1 MADIPTVPGRGLVTP
16 VSTRMRQDYLASIDI
31 HTNKLSQSQLELAD
45 IQNNIESYIGTAEV
59 PLGIVGPL
67 IFVDDSRSEQVYC
80 AAGTLEGALVASM
93 NRGAKALS
101 QSGGFTAEV
110 SWQRMTRVPMFLFN
124 DRQEAEQF
132 ALFVPTLFGEAKA
145 VAEKYSNH
153 ASLTEIKPIQADE
166 VVHLRFIYTTGDAS
180 GQNMTTV
187 CTWHAILFIA
197 ERFTCL
203 TGINPVDFVIEG
215 NGASDKKVSQYN
227 INSGRG
233 VNVSAVCMLEEKV
246 INEVLR
252 TTSDKIERCFNPSR
266 KLAATDGMVGYN
278 INVANAIAAIYVAT
292 GQDLASI
299 HESGV
304 GTLQIHRTST
314 GLMLRLNLPNLVIGT
329 VGGGTHLP
337 KQSQALEMMKCLGSG
352 KVERFAKLIAG
363 FALGLEISTYSAIV
377 SGEFAK
383 AHEKL
388 GRNKPVKWL
397 LRSELTHEFILARL
411 NGYFRGKEVKQIAL
425 ASNVLLENGILT
437 NVAAKI
443 SRKVIGFVPLQLD
456 YNEPDGLAVSLN
468 LLLKSKALD
477 EEVIKGLHV
486 LAASIDPHLSD
497 LFKDSKDHLEYR
509 NCHVRELEMYHH
521 LHTIGFKFIPQ
532 YYGQFIDPKREIYFF
547 LSQLLDYQMLRIV
560 NSENNPEKWTEQDV
574 LQVIA
579 AGVQLHKSADASSI
593 PSIRSFEPWRAKG
606 LYKKLM
612 TILINERAGK
622 DLAGQLQTLRDWI
635 DSSEADAGAIK
646 LERTVIHNDFNPRNI
661 AIDQEGSPVVY
672 DWELAVIDLPH
683 RDIIEFLSFVL
694 LPDIS
699 KPTLLQ
705 YLRFHH
711 SFYQAIPWEEW
722 LEGYRHSLRVYI
734 TTRVSLYEVS
744 GILVKYDFSTRILK
758 TSLKMLELLE

>member
-16 VSTRMRQDYLASIDI
+16 VSTRLRQDYLESIDI
-31 HTNKLSQSQLELAD
+31 RTNKLAQSQLELAD
-45 IQNNIESYIGTAEV
+45 IQNNIESYIGTAEI
-59 PLGIVGPL
+59 PLGVVGPL
-67 IFVDDSRSEQVYC
+67 LFVNDSRSEQVYC
-80 AAGTLEGALVASM
+80 AAGTLEGALIASM

-132 ALFVPTLFGEAKA
+132 GSFIPTIFEEAKA

-153 ASLTEIKPIQADE
+153 ASLTEIKQVQAEE
-166 VVHLRFIYTTGDAS
+166 VVHLRFIYSTGDAS

-197 ERFTCL
+197 GRFTAS
-203 TGINPVDFVIEG
+203 TGIRPIDFVIEG

-227 INSGRG
+227 IDSGRG
-233 VNVSAVCMLEEKV
+233 INVSASCRLDEKV

-252 TTSDKIERCFNPSR
+252 TTSEKIERCFTPSK
-266 KLAATDGMVGYN
+266 KLAANDGMVGYN

-304 GTLQIHRTST
+304 GTLHIHRTTS
-314 GLMLRLNLPNLVIGT
+314 GLVLRLNLPNLVVGT

-411 NGYFRGKEVKQIAL
+411 NGYFRDKKVTQIAL

-443 SRKVIGFVPLQLD
+443 SRKVIGFVPLQLE
-456 YNEPDGLAVSLN
+456 YNQPDGMTVSLK

-497 LFKDSKDHLEYR
+497 LFKDFKDHLEYR
-509 NCHVRELEMYHH
+509 ACHLRELEMNSH
-521 LHTIGFKFIPQ
+521 LHAIGFKFIPQ
-532 YYGQFIDPKREIYFF
+532 YYGQFIDQKREIYFF
-547 LSQLLDYQMLRIV
+547 LSQLLDYPMLRIV

-574 LQVIA
+574 LRVIT
-579 AGVQLHKSADASSI
+579 AGVELHKFADPLEI
-593 PSIRSFEPWRAKG
+593 PSIRSFEPWRAKD

-612 TILINERAGK
+612 TILINERANK
-622 DLAGQLQTLRDWI
+622 ELTGQLRVLRDWL
-635 DSSEADAGAIK
+635 DASEENATAIK
-646 LERTVIHNDFNPRNI
+646 LARTVIHNDFNPRNI
-661 AIDQEGSPVVY
+661 AIDQEGNPVVY

-683 RDIIEFLSFVL
+683 RDIVEFLSFVL
-694 LPDIS
+694 LPDVS
-699 KPTLLQ
+699 KSTLLK

-711 SFYQAIPWEEW
+711 SFYQAIAWDEW
-722 LEGYRHSLRVYI
+722 VEGYRHSLRVYI

-758 TSLKMLELLE
+758 TSLRMLELIE